1 MTSKENVQTR
11 GRRIGGHE
19 VKVFAN
25 KGGSTLGLAVAT
37 LGTDDQAS

>member
-11 GRRIGGHE
+11 RRIGGHE

-25 KGGSTLGLAVAT
+25 KAGSTLGLAVAT